1 MQAITN
7 NKKINLSEEYM
18 RMVCA
23 ASAEA
28 KKPINEIHIYI
39 PRVEI
44 HHTEEY
50 IRKTLAD
57 NMVIDRIEFTT
68 RQNERG
74 QKYNGAVIIVTQW
87 LSLYESASSPEY
99 NEIFQS
105 LAAGREYKYN
115 HNARYHWVLTRYIIK
130 TEAKVEPTE
139 EEEEQIKEN
148 THVYI
153 VRAENHHNEEYIRKA
168 FCDIAIISQMTFVP
182 KKNEKG
188 QTYNGVVLLIR
199 EWINKTSGMLEA
211 LNESKEY
218 RYNHSP
224 KYHWLMTRHLIEG
237 PPTTEEEPLIEAD
250 VSVKVAE
257 EEPVTEEKQAI
268 EEPVTE
274 EKQAIEEPVTEEKQA
289 VEEPVKFIKDE
300 TYKITID
307 RKYLADKCSWNF
319 AELPE
324 TEYIGKL
331 ERVPC
336 VCYMAGYGHY
346 EVLKTINNTKDLL
359 DLPKQGTC
367 LLRLLVNKEEKIF
380 ILEQT
385 KDGRNGYVI
394 GIEKC

>member
-1 MQAITN
+1 MQARTN

-18 RMVCA
+18 RMVCVA
-23 ASAEA
+23 HAEA

-57 NMVIDRIEFTT
+57 NMVIDRIEFTP

-87 LSLYESASSPEY
+87 LSLYESAPSPEY

-115 HNARYHWVLTRYIIK
+115 HNPRYHWVFTRYITK
-130 TEAKVEPTE
+130 TEEKAEPTE
-139 EEEEQIKEN
+139 EEQEQIKEN

-168 FCDIAIISQMTFVP
+168 FSDIAIISQITFVP

-218 RYNHSP
+218 RYNHSS

-237 PPTTEEEPLIEAD
+237 PPTVVEEETTEGLPTTEEPVAEVSASEVSAAEEPVAEE
-250 VSVKVAE
+250 SVKVAE
-257 EEPVTEEKQAI
+257 EEPV
-268 EEPVTE
+268 
-274 EKQAIEEPVTEEKQA
+274 
-289 VEEPVKFIKDE
+289 KFIKGE

-307 RKYLADKCSWNF
+307 RNYLEDNYGWKV
-319 AELPE
+319 AEFPE
-324 TEYIGKL
+324 AEYIGNL
-331 ERVPC
+331 DRVPC
-336 VCYMAGYGHY
+336 SCYMAGYGHY
-346 EVLKTINNTKDLL
+346 EVLKTINNTNDLL
-359 DLPKQGTC
+359 DLPQKGTC
-367 LLRLLVNKEEKIF
+367 ILRLTVNKEEKTF

>member
-1 MQAITN
+1 MQGRTN

-57 NMVIDRIEFTT
+57 NMVIDRIEFTP

-87 LSLYESASSPEY
+87 LSLYESAPSPEY

-130 TEAKVEPTE
+130 TEAKAEPTE
-139 EEEEQIKEN
+139 EEEELIKEN

-168 FCDIAIISQMTFVP
+168 FNDIAIISQMTFVP

-199 EWINKTSGMLEA
+199 EWINKTNGMLEA

-218 RYNHSP
+218 RHNHSP

-237 PPTTEEEPLIEAD
+237 PPAAEDEE
-250 VSVKVAE
+250 
-257 EEPVTEEKQAI
+257 AI
-268 EEPVTE
+268 S
-274 EKQAIEEPVTEEKQA
+274 EEKQA
-289 VEEPVKFIKDE
+289 VEEPVKFIEGE

-307 RKYLADKCSWNF
+307 RKYLADNCSWKV

-331 ERVPC
+331 NRVPS
-336 VCYMAGYGHY
+336 VSYAAGYGNY
-346 EVLKTINNTKDLL
+346 EVLKTINNTDDLL
-359 DLPKQGTC
+359 ELPPKGVC
-367 LLRLLVNKEEKIF
+367 LLRLFVNEEEKLF
-380 ILEQT
+380 TLEQT

>member
-1 MQAITN
+1 
-7 NKKINLSEEYM
+7 
-18 RMVCA
+18 
-23 ASAEA
+23 
-28 KKPINEIHIYI
+28 
-39 PRVEI
+39 
-44 HHTEEY
+44 
-50 IRKTLAD
+50 
-57 NMVIDRIEFTT
+57 
-68 RQNERG
+68 
-74 QKYNGAVIIVTQW
+74 
-87 LSLYESASSPEY
+87 
-99 NEIFQS
+99 
-105 LAAGREYKYN
+105 
-115 HNARYHWVLTRYIIK
+115 
-130 TEAKVEPTE
+130 
-139 EEEEQIKEN
+139 
-148 THVYI
+148 
-153 VRAENHHNEEYIRKA
+153 
-168 FCDIAIISQMTFVP
+168 
-182 KKNEKG
+182 
-188 QTYNGVVLLIR
+188 
-199 EWINKTSGMLEA
+199 MLEA

-237 PPTTEEEPLIEAD
+237 PPAAKEAEATVEAEATTED
-250 VSVKVAE
+250 
-257 EEPVTEEKQAI
+257 
-268 EEPVTE
+268 
-274 EKQAIEEPVTEEKQA
+274 KQA
-289 VEEPVKFIKDE
+289 VEEPVNFIQGE

>member
-1 MQAITN
+1 MQVRTN

-18 RMVCA
+18 RMVF
-23 ASAEA
+23 ASHAEA
-28 KKPINEIHIYI
+28 RKPINEIHVYI

-44 HHTEEY
+44 HHTEDY
-50 IRKTLAD
+50 IHKTFAED
-57 NMVIDRIEFTT
+57 MVIDRIEFTP

-74 QKYNGAVIIVTQW
+74 QKYNGAVIIVSKW
-87 LSLYESASSPEY
+87 LSRYELAPSPEY

-105 LAAGREYKYN
+105 LVAGREYKYN
-115 HNARYHWVLTRYIIK
+115 HNPRYHWVLTRYITK
-130 TEAKVEPTE
+130 TEDKAEPTE
-139 EEEEQIKEN
+139 EEQEHIKEN

-168 FCDIAIISQMTFVP
+168 LCDIAVISKMTFVP

-237 PPTTEEEPLIEAD
+237 PPAAKEEEATTEEKP
-250 VSVKVAE
+250 
-257 EEPVTEEKQAI
+257 
-268 EEPVTE
+268 
-274 EKQAIEEPVTEEKQA
+274 A
-289 VEEPVKFIKDE
+289 VEEEPVKFINGE

-307 RKYLADKCSWNF
+307 REYLKANYGWKL

-331 ERVPC
+331 ERIPC
-336 VCYMAGYGHY
+336 SCYMAGYGNY
-346 EVLKTINNTKDLL
+346 EVLKTINNTNDLM
-359 DLPKQGTC
+359 DLPKEGTC
-367 LLRLLVNKEEKIF
+367 LLRLIVDKEEKLF
-380 ILEQT
+380 TLEQT